1 MTLGDGMSSHESERV
16 LVLLKELSML
26 KELDDTGSKPK
37 SEPDAQRFQERHQE
51 IVEEIKVLAQ
61 QKRDGAQESTA

>member
-1 MTLGDGMSSHESERV
+1 MSSHESERV

-26 KELDDTGSKPK
+26 KELDDAGSKSK

-51 IVEEIKVLAQ
+51 IVEEIKALAEQKRNGAQ
-61 QKRDGAQESTA
+61 QSAPA